1 MCLKRMD
8 SHGGPVSMECWKVV
22 RTTVRKDRFY
32 SPLYYEAD
40 FILGEWSGVSGFERV
55 PLPWDDESPGTH
67 RSYVVG
73 FHAYTNLRDAMDA
86 LRSYRR
92 HYGSRV
98 ALVRATM
105 QEITAIGVEDIEC
118 RGKRGK
124 YREVEVVVGRLI
136 HIEEVVA

>member
-22 RTTVRKDRFY
+22 RTTVLENEFS
-32 SPLYYEAD
+32 SPHYEAD
-40 FILGEWSGVSGFERV
+40 FILGEWSGVSGFKHI
-55 PLPWDDESPGTH
+55 PLPWDDASPGTH

-73 FHAYTNLRDAMDA
+73 FHAYLKREDAMDA

-92 HYGSRV
+92 CYGSRV